1 MIVCVRGRFI
11 DSPYI
16 CIMRKKELRPDDQAL
31 EDWLNRNKLLVWGAV
46 TVAAISIITM
56 IVLTLMICF

>member
-1 MIVCVRGRFI
+1 
-11 DSPYI
+11 
-16 CIMRKKELRPDDQAL
+16 MRKKELRPDDQAL

>member
-16 CIMRKKELRPDDQAL
+16 CIMKKKELTPTDQAMN
-31 EDWLNRNKLLVWGAV
+31 DWLDRNKWLVWGAV
-46 TVAAISIITM
+46 IVSAISIITM

>member
-1 MIVCVRGRFI
+1 MIVCVRGRLI

-16 CIMRKKELRPDDQAL
+16 CIMKKKELTPTDQAMN
-31 EDWLNRNKLLVWGAV
+31 DWLDRNKWLVWGAIAA
-46 TVAAISIITM
+46 AAISIITI